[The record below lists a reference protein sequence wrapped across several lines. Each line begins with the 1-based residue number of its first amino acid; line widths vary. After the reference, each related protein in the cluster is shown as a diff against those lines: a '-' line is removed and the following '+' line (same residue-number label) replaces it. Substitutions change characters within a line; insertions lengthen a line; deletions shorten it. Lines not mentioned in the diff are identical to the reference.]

1 MSLFKFERSALRRI
15 GMSLFGDEAKAAE
28 LRGPDGPED
37 QSDPYLSQA
46 ARLLTGAKAQVSP
59 TDPNELY

>member
-15 GMSLFGDEAKAAE
+15 GLSLFGEEAKVPE

-46 ARLLTGAKAQVSP
+46 ARLLTGAKVQASS
-59 TDPNELY
+59 TDPNEVY